1 MTYDN
6 FLLIF
11 HRYLQTN
18 HLASLPEGV
27 FSNLTKLEWLF
38 LDDNRLTDFDLNEFS
53 GLMNLRWL
61 NLSYNALQ
69 LRDSV
74 FPNLTNLHEL

>member
-1 MTYDN
+1 MSN
-6 FLLIF
+6 KLVAF
-11 HRYLQTN
+11 
-18 HLASLPEGV
+18 SEGV

-38 LDDNRLTDFDLNEFS
+38 LDDNRLTDFDLSEFS

-61 NLSYNALQ
+61 NLSYNALE
-69 LRDSV
+69 LRDAV